1 MLDTCRKSTLEALPG
16 EAVSSK
22 ASKETGHP
30 PPDVFVS
37 SLEGS
42 MSVQSSSLFDQ
53 PCLTVHAFARIF
65 SPVLTGKTP
74 TH

>member
-1 MLDTCRKSTLEALPG
+1 MLDTCRKSTLEALPV

-22 ASKETGHP
+22 AAVEAGHP

-42 MSVQSSSLFDQ
+42 MSVQSSPLFDQ
-53 PCLTVHAFARIF
+53 PCLTIFAFARIF
-65 SPVLTGKTP
+65 SSVLTGKTP